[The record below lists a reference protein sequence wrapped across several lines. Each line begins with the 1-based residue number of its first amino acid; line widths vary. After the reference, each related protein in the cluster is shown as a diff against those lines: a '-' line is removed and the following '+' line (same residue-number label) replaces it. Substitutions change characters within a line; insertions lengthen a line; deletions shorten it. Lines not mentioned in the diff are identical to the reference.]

1 MNMCNTSLA
10 PDNTYSSRVI
20 HISPMHLTPR
30 GLTGE
35 IKWQTWIQGAST
47 TCYVATNPALKDISG
62 KYYSDCNE
70 ASFPTKKA
78 TDKYMAAELWK
89 YSEEIL
95 ASKNVPNYLDFS
107 GSQNDNLL

>member
-1 MNMCNTSLA
+1 MT
-10 PDNTYSSRVI
+10 R
-20 HISPMHLTPR
+20 ISPMHKLTPR

-35 IKWQTWIQGAST
+35 FKWQTWIQGAST

-89 YSEEIL
+89 YSEELL
-95 ASKNVPNYLDFS
+95 ASKNIPNYLEFS
-107 GSQNDNLL
+107 GSQNDNFL